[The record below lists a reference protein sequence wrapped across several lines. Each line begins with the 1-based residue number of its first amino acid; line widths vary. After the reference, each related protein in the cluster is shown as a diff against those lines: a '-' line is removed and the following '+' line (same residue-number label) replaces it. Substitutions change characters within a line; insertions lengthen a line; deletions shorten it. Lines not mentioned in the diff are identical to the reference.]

1 MDKIIDVAAY
11 IVAKYK
17 EMTHETLDEMKL
29 HKLLYFTQRESFAI
43 LGKPAF
49 EGDFEGWKYGPVSR
63 EVRQDYEQG
72 EYLVET
78 KKISDDMYYLNM
90 EHWHHGN

>member
-29 HKLLYFTQRESFAI
+29 HKLLYFYSKRIICNFRKTSF
-43 LGKPAF
+43 
-49 EGDFEGWKYGPVSR
+49 
-63 EVRQDYEQG
+63 
-72 EYLVET
+72 
-78 KKISDDMYYLNM
+78 
-90 EHWHHGN
+90 